1 MYRELT
7 HGLTMTTTLKGSL
20 SRASLPSPF
29 QNSVVGFRK
38 VYVIRRRTFYLE
50 SLFLCVNMARAR
62 NIKPSLFKNELLGVA
77 DPLLTILFTGL
88 WCLADRE
95 GRLEDRPLRIKA
107 EIFPYR
113 EIDVPLFNGYLTELS
128 RLGFIDR
135 YNADGVAVIQVINF
149 VKHQSPHN
157 TEKASE
163 LPAKSL
169 QTNGIQEITVKQPL
183 SNGEV
188 TAQERSDSLIP
199 DSLIPDSLNLIADV
213 TTQSKSDKK
222 KEKERPLSEQK
233 KATRLPN
240 DFIATE
246 ELLAW
251 AKVKRP
257 TIDPSLE
264 TEKFINYWTAKS
276 GKDATKLDW
285 NATWR
290 NWILNAKES
299 SNGSY
304 YQQRE
309 QTVINERNAINQL
322 REAVKEISGDDAHH
336 SPRQLLGFSENGYN
350 G

>member
-1 MYRELT
+1 MCKIMAKNWWFKFEYRVWQSDPSLSQCSLGARGFWLEILCAMYAQEVHT
-7 HGLTMTTTLKGSL
+7 IAGSL
-20 SRASLPSPF
+20 ERIARMTRCESAEVAKFSLELKEAKVCDVTICHGDVTLTSR
-29 QNSVVGFRK
+29 
-38 VYVIRRRTFYLE
+38 
-50 SLFLCVNMARAR
+50 
-62 NIKPSLFKNELLGVA
+62 
-77 DPLLTILFTGL
+77 
-88 WCLADRE
+88 
-95 GRLEDRPLRIKA
+95 RLKK
-107 EIFPYR
+107 
-113 EIDVPLFNGYLTELS
+113 ELS
-128 RLGFIDR
+128 TKENNRLR
-135 YNADGVAVIQVINF
+135 
-149 VKHQSPHN
+149 
-157 TEKASE
+157 
-163 LPAKSL
+163 
-169 QTNGIQEITVKQPL
+169 KQK
-183 SNGEV
+183 
-188 TAQERSDSLIP
+188 ERCR
-199 DSLIPDSLNLIADV
+199 NDV
-213 TTQSKSDKK
+213 TIQSKSKSKSNKK
-222 KEKERPLSEQK
+222 EEEKERPLSEQK

-322 REAVKEISGDDAHH
+322 RDAVKEISGDDAHH